1 MDEVLWAS
9 EQRDSCVM
17 MKERLVSEQRNS
29 CFRFKGA
36 HKRRPAFITH
46 RFSGRRRLRDK
57 PRRGDAARG
66 EAGSGIKTSQRRAA
80 ACTLPRQAK
89 GEACGTSP
97 SKRRRHGEAS
107 RTSRP
112 DARGRCSPG
121 HTPPRPGAARYSGTS
136 ARRRYPRI
144 PALVSNASC
153 LAQQPRRRRM
163 PHIAGLGRP
172 VEAQFASFRSCS
184 CAG

>member
-1 MDEVLWAS
+1 MGVGA
-9 EQRDSCVM
+9 
-17 MKERLVSEQRNS
+17 ERLLRDDEGETRVGAEKLLFSIQRS
-29 CFRFKGA
+29 SQTETGFHHAQVFW
-36 HKRRPAFITH
+36 
-46 RFSGRRRLRDK
+46 RRRLRDK